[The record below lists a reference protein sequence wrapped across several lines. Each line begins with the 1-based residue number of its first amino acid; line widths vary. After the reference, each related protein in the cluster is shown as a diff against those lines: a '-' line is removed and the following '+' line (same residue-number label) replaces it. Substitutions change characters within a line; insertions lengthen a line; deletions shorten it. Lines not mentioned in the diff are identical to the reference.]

1 MNESSDEL
9 GIYLRCTCTS
19 MADNNLLTM
28 DPTDDSSSSSSL
40 SYSQKQKNS
49 GDDMSTQL
57 ILSEGSRLHI
67 TMKINTT
74 VSWGVTLFQSLSFSW
89 HSYRYTLVMCF
100 ALQYLRES
108 RSQCSQDKIASLR
121 FSVLRSILL
130 LIKVVSCR
138 DECQNSCWTA
148 DWENCDRTKSWT
160 ASLTT
165 DIPMIFSHLIL
176 AKTLLTTQPSRVE
189 RVCLWRI
196 LFF

>member
-1 MNESSDEL
+1 
-9 GIYLRCTCTS
+9 
-19 MADNNLLTM
+19 
-28 DPTDDSSSSSSL
+28 
-40 SYSQKQKNS
+40 
-49 GDDMSTQL
+49 MSTQL

-89 HSYRYTLVMCF
+89 HRYRYTLVMCF

-121 FSVLRSILL
+121 YSVLRSILL

-138 DECQNSCWTA
+138 DECQNSYWTA
-148 DWENCDRTKSWT
+148 DWGSCDRTKSWT

-165 DIPMIFSHLIL
+165 DIPIIFSLDIGKDVAHNSSL
-176 AKTLLTTQPSRVE
+176 E
-189 RVCLWRI
+189 RLCLWRNS
-196 LFF
+196 LFLIGGRRWNLNVP